1 MLIYDPALDPYHSA
15 IRILTIAIA
24 AKNKQIE
31 LSLDAT
37 RIADYF
43 LVYPSKI
50 INFTFPIQFKTIRS
64 AAKEA
69 ENPYRQ
75 TIGNKA
81 TFERMKPIFLSALGG
96 LVAAGFIDA
105 DKIKRG
111 ILVLLDVGIPDDLAA
126 AVERFQTRQTIVGKF
141 VLSDMIAMHTNG
153 DGGLKHRSKL
163 IEHRYD
169 IV

>member
-24 AKNKQIE
+24 ASGREIE
-31 LSLDAT
+31 LTLDAA

-43 LVYPSKI
+43 LVYPAKI
-50 INFTFPIQFKTIRS
+50 INFTFPAEFKSMRT

-75 TIGNKA
+75 TLGNKA
-81 TFERMKPIFLSALGG
+81 AFEKMKPIFLSALSG
-96 LVAAGFIDA
+96 LVAAGFVDEE
-105 DKIKRG
+105 DIKRG
-111 ILVLLDVGIPDDLAA
+111 ILKLSAEDMPNDLVA
-126 AVERFQTRQTIVGKF
+126 AVDRFLDRQTTVGKF
-141 VLSDMIAMHTNG
+141 VLSDMIAMRPNG
-153 DGGLKHRSKL
+153 DNGLKHRSKL
-163 IEHRYD
+163 IEYRYD

>member
-24 AKNKQIE
+24 AKKKQIE
-31 LSLDAT
+31 LSLDAA

-50 INFTFPIQFKTIRS
+50 VNFTFPAQFKSIRT

-75 TIGNKA
+75 TLGNKA
-81 TFERMKPIFLSALGG
+81 TFERMKPIFLSALSG
-96 LVAAGFIDA
+96 LVAAGFVDEGEL
-105 DKIKRG
+105 KRG
-111 ILVLLDVGIPDDLAA
+111 VVTPLDVDIPEDLAA
-126 AVERFQTRQTIVGKF
+126 ALNRFQVRQTAVGSF
-141 VLSDMIAMHTNG
+141 VLSDMIAMRANG
-153 DGGLKHRSKL
+153 DNGLKHRSKL

-169 IV
+169 TV

>member
-24 AKNKQIE
+24 AQSKAIE
-31 LSLDAT
+31 LTLDAA

-43 LVYPSKI
+43 LVYPAKI
-50 INFTFPIQFKTIRS
+50 INFTFPAQLKSLRA
-64 AAKEA
+64 AAKEL

-75 TIGNKA
+75 TLGNRA
-81 TFERMKPIFLSALGG
+81 TFEKMRPIFLSALSG
-96 LVAAGFIDA
+96 LVAAGFIDE
-105 DKIKRG
+105 DGLKRG
-111 ILVLLDVGIPDDLAA
+111 VLKLSNKNIPEDLAA
-126 AVERFQTRQTIVGKF
+126 AVNRFQIRQTTVGEF
-141 VLSDMIAMHTNG
+141 VLSDMLAIRPNG
-153 DGGLKHRSKL
+153 DNGLKHRSKL

>member
-24 AKNKQIE
+24 AKKKQIE
-31 LSLDAT
+31 LSLDAA

-50 INFTFPIQFKTIRS
+50 INFTFPAQFKSIRT

-75 TIGNKA
+75 TLGNKA
-81 TFERMKPIFLSALGG
+81 TFERMKPIFLSALSG
-96 LVAAGFIDA
+96 LVAAGFVDE
-105 DKIKRG
+105 DKLKRG
-111 ILVLLDVGIPDDLAA
+111 VLAPLDVDMPEDLVAALDRFQIRQA
-126 AVERFQTRQTIVGKF
+126 AVGSF
-141 VLSDMIAMHTNG
+141 VLSDMIAMHPNG
-153 DGGLKHRSKL
+153 DNGLKHRSKL